1 MEPLLQVAISVLS
14 GAIGAFISYEFIEK
28 RRKRL
33 IESYWKIEE
42 EYRSDIQHEA
52 RRLIEKIKTEL
63 ESGAFRTEEDQ
74 VNFYNVTY
82 HLTEDDSNK
91 KISDGIRYRIR
102 FLSKVGLLL
111 RKKMVDKDLVFD
123 LVGTGLELD
132 EKTLTTILK
141 AHRDGDKKQD
151 MYQHYEF
158 LLEEYKKWKIKKRF
172 K

>member
-1 MEPLLQVAISVLS
+1 MEPLLQVAISVFS

-52 RRLIEKIKTEL
+52 RRLIKRIKKEL
-63 ESGAFRTEEDQ
+63 ESGAFRTEEDR

-82 HLTEDDSNK
+82 HLTNDESNE
-91 KISDGIRYRIR
+91 KISEGIRYRIR
-102 FLSKVGLLL
+102 FLSKIGLLL
-111 RKKMVDKDLVFD
+111 RKKMIDKDLVFD
-123 LVGTGLELD
+123 LIGTGVELD
-132 EKTLTTILK
+132 EEILTTILK

-151 MYQHYEF
+151 MYPNYGF
-158 LLEEYKKWKIKKRF
+158 LLDEYKKWKVKKRF